1 MRPMPKDWSN
11 FFDPSAAKGPRSEAD
26 VVGSAAASD
35 GNGGKTPPPA
45 PDASE
50 WSVSQ
55 LVSRVSR
62 AIRGA
67 FPEKVTVVGEISNF
81 TRASSGHLYFSL
93 KDADASVPCV
103 MWRSAA
109 KRLKFD
115 PSDGLEV
122 VAEGKVDFYEV
133 RSAIQLYAEKLTPR
147 GEGALE
153 LAFRQLR
160 EKLSGEGLFEP
171 ERRKPV
177 PRFPRAVGVITS
189 PTGAAVRDIRRTLHR
204 RWGGLAVYLVPVRVQ
219 GDQAAGE
226 IAEAIRLLDAAAPRY
241 RIDTIIVGRGGGSI
255 EDLWAFNEEPVAR
268 AIAEARTP
276 IISGVGHEVDVTITD
291 LVADRRAAT
300 PTAAAEL
307 AVPDRTELIEHITAL
322 QARLRRY
329 VQARL
334 ASAERDL
341 LALQRS
347 GVLRDPLSRLRS
359 ARRHTDELAAALG
372 GALRATLSLRARQLS
387 PLADRLAAL
396 HPMRLIEQRRSRLD
410 RLAEMLRWQ
419 LGRRAKRHSDR
430 LARLQQKLIAASP
443 AHAVTLARQR
453 VRSAARQ
460 LEALSYRSVL
470 QRGFTVTRD
479 ADGAILRSAD
489 DARRAGEIETEFA
502 DGRLRSRTDR
512 TDAPPPKPR
521 KRRRRNSPP
530 SGPTLFDPPTD

>member
-1 MRPMPKDWSN
+1 MPPMPKDWSN

-35 GNGGKTPPPA
+35 SNGGKTSPPGR
-45 PDASE
+45 DASR

-93 KDADASVPCV
+93 KDAEASIPCV
-103 MWRSAA
+103 MWQSMA

-160 EKLSGEGLFEP
+160 EKLSAEGLFEP
-171 ERRKPV
+171 GRRKPV

-219 GDQAAGE
+219 GDRAAGE

-276 IISGVGHEVDVTITD
+276 IISGVGHEVDVTIAD

-307 AVPDRTELIEHITAL
+307 AVPDRAELVEHIAAL
-322 QARLRRY
+322 QARLRRH

-334 ASAERDL
+334 TSAERDL

-359 ARRHTDELAAALG
+359 ARQHTDELAAALG

-419 LGRRAKRHSDR
+419 LGMRAKRHSDR
-430 LARLQQKLIAASP
+430 LTRLQQKLIAASP

-489 DARRAGEIETEFA
+489 DARQAGEIETEFA
-502 DGRLRSRTDR
+502 AGRLRSRTHR
-512 TDAPPPKPR
+512 TDATPTKPR

>member
-11 FFDPSAAKGPRSEAD
+11 FFDPSAARGPRAEAD
-26 VVGSAAASD
+26 VVGSAAGPDSNV
-35 GNGGKTPPPA
+35 GETSPPSE
-45 PDASE
+45 DASQ

-103 MWRSAA
+103 MWRSTA

-115 PSDGLEV
+115 PADGLEV

-133 RSAIQLYAEKLTPR
+133 RSAIQLYADKLTPR

-160 EKLSGEGLFEP
+160 EKLAGEGLFEP

-204 RWGGLAVYLVPVRVQ
+204 RWAGLAVYLVPVRVQ
-219 GDQAAGE
+219 GDAAAGE
-226 IAEAIRLLDAAAPRY
+226 IAEAIGLLDAAASRY
-241 RIDTIIVGRGGGSI
+241 RIDTIIVARGGGSI

-268 AIAEARTP
+268 AIAQARTP
-276 IISGVGHEVDVTITD
+276 IISGVGHEVDVTIAD

-307 AVPDRTELIEHITAL
+307 AVPDRAELVEHIAAL
-322 QARLRRY
+322 DIRMRRC

-334 ASAERDL
+334 SSAGRDL

-347 GVLRDPLSRLRS
+347 GALRDPLARLRS
-359 ARRHTDELAAALG
+359 ARQHTDELSAALG
-372 GALRATLSLRARQLS
+372 GALRGTLSLRSRQLS

-396 HPMRLIEQRRSRLD
+396 HPMRLVEQRRARLD

-419 LGRRAKRHSDR
+419 LGTRAKRDGDR
-430 LARLQQKLIAASP
+430 LSRLQQKLIAASP
-443 AHAVTLARQR
+443 AHVVTLARQR

-489 DARRAGEIETEFA
+489 DARQAGEIETEFV
-502 DGRLRSRTDR
+502 DGPVRSRTGQAV
-512 TDAPPPKPR
+512 TPPTKPTR
-521 KRRRRNSPP
+521 PRRRNTPP
-530 SGPTLFDPPTD
+530 AGPTLFDPPTD